1 MQDDRDQFAQ
11 LGGGGDEEAFRTL
24 IMLQLELSALRA
36 LDSQASLAQEQQLLR
51 HAASYQRGGPPG
63 MYVSFSSGA
72 LWSQHHSAPTTYTKA
87 VGCGRLCLRLLFDPD
102 LLWEVHGMD

>member
-51 HAASYQRGGPPG
+51 HAASYQRDGPPG
-63 MYVSFSSGA
+63 MYVCFVQLWCVVVAATLCTNNLHQSS
-72 LWSQHHSAPTTYTKA
+72 WMWQA
-87 VGCGRLCLRLLFDPD
+87 VLETF
-102 LLWEVHGMD
+102 V